1 MTYKE
6 AERKRDKLRKQGIDA
21 VIQQHGDGYIVI
33 EHDEGVPT
41 FI

>member
-6 AERKRDKLRKQGIDA
+6 AERKRDKLRKKGINA
-21 VIQQHGDGYIVI
+21 VIQQHDNGYIVI
-33 EHDEGVPT
+33 EHNEGVPT